1 VLSLR
6 GKAVLIE
13 PEELRRSIAT
23 RAKALAKEL
32 GVERLRA
39 PA

>member
-1 VLSLR
+1 VL
-6 GKAVLIE
+6 VE
-13 PEELRRSIAT
+13 PAELRTRIAT